1 MKIVSWKFQQIGCC
15 RKASVLVLVL
25 IVVSAMTILA
35 TGLAWRTRIEIK
47 LAYSNAQRTRV
58 YYLALGG
65 IERVKALLRQQ
76 ELTPANIARICQFTD
91 TAKKEGLFSE
101 LKGGNPDEGNL
112 LTYGLRDEQGYLNVN
127 KSDSASWENIRGINK
142 EHRACIL
149 DWIDADND
157 TNPGGAETDFYE
169 RLEPPYTA
177 KNSECIALKELL
189 FVKTIT
195 PESYLGKSLSQSF
208 GAAGN
213 KKNQE
218 FQIRFDDGDNAEDL
232 GLINI
237 FTVYGD
243 GRININTAPEIIMAA
258 LPGLD
263 IRAAESILTYRKGP
277 DGQFGT
283 DDDGCLADAN
293 GLENLKDLTELQIEL
308 LHQYCS
314 FDSEYFRIFSYA
326 GLNDTFECCLMATIR
341 KVGDQPEVVY
351 LERLR

>member
-1 MKIVSWKFQQIGCC
+1 MKTISWKFRRINRC

-47 LAYSNAQRTRV
+47 LAYSNAQRTRA

-76 ELTPANIARICQFTD
+76 KLTPANIARICQFTD

-127 KSDSASWENIRGINK
+127 KSDSASWENIQGISR
-142 EHRACIL
+142 EQRACML
-149 DWIDADND
+149 DWIDADDD

-177 KNSECIALKELL
+177 KNSPCIALKELL

-195 PESYLGKSLSQSF
+195 PESYLGKSLGQGF
-208 GAAGN
+208 GAA
-213 KKNQE
+213 
-218 FQIRFDDGDNAEDL
+218 A
-232 GLINI
+232 
-237 FTVYGD
+237 
-243 GRININTAPEIIMAA
+243 
-258 LPGLD
+258 
-263 IRAAESILTYRKGP
+263 S
-277 DGQFGT
+277 
-283 DDDGCLADAN
+283 
-293 GLENLKDLTELQIEL
+293 
-308 LHQYCS
+308 
-314 FDSEYFRIFSYA
+314 
-326 GLNDTFECCLMATIR
+326 
-341 KVGDQPEVVY
+341 
-351 LERLR
+351 